1 MPSTLIQLLDA
12 LLGAYSLILL
22 GKAIVSWFPVNPYN
36 PIVRFLDRL
45 TEPVLTP
52 VRKKRPTSCWDGS
65 FSCSGIGG
73 YFDSKKYDLVILSC
87 DSSAM
92 KENSL

>member
-1 MPSTLIQLLDA
+1 MPSSLIQLLDA

-45 TEPVLTP
+45 TEPVLDP
-52 VRKKRPTSCWDGS
+52 VRKNVPPVAGMDLSVVLVLVVISILRNMIWS
-65 FSCSGIGG
+65 F
-73 YFDSKKYDLVILSC
+73 
-87 DSSAM
+87 
-92 KENSL
+92 

>member
-1 MPSTLIQLLDA
+1 MPSSLTQLLDA

-36 PIVRFLDRL
+36 PIVRLLDRL

-52 VRKKRPTSCWDGS
+52 VRKKVPPVAGMDLSIVLVLVVISILRNMIWS
-65 FSCSGIGG
+65 F
-73 YFDSKKYDLVILSC
+73 
-87 DSSAM
+87 
-92 KENSL
+92 

>member
-1 MPSTLIQLLDA
+1 MPSTLTQLVDA

-22 GKAIVSWFPVNPYN
+22 SKAIVSWFPVNPYN

-52 VRKKRPTSCWDGS
+52 VRKKVPPLAGMDLSVVLVLIVISVLRNMIWS
-65 FSCSGIGG
+65 F
-73 YFDSKKYDLVILSC
+73 
-87 DSSAM
+87 
-92 KENSL
+92 